1 MKITDMKPQIYRLAA
16 FPLNLI
22 LLPGEE
28 LPIRIFEPRYK
39 QLVDECITGSKPFG
53 IPYLHEGEITTIG
66 SEVEI
71 VKLVGKNSNDDMVIL
86 IRGKSLYRTI
96 EFFPT
101 LPDKLYGGTISQ
113 SITTD
118 FTTQNP
124 DVVVKVKKLKLN
136 VNDQLGTFVRGN
148 GLNILDIAKSIMM
161 KSNDKHKLL
170 SLNSESARE
179 QFIINQLSFVE
190 MIREQEGKLEHDFN
204 LN

>member
-1 MKITDMKPQIYRLAA
+1 MKPQIYRLAA

-28 LPIRIFEPRYK
+28 IPIRIFEPRYK
-39 QLVDECITGSKPFG
+39 QLIDECLTDSKTFG
-53 IPYLHEGEITTIG
+53 IPYLHEGEISTIG

-71 VKLVGKNSNDDMVIL
+71 VRLVGRNDNDDMVIL
-86 IRGKSLYRTI
+86 IRGKSLYKTI
-96 EFFPT
+96 EFFPI
-101 LPDKLYGGTISQ
+101 LQDKLYGGTVSQ
-113 SITTD
+113 SIITD

-124 DVVVKVKKLKLN
+124 DVVVKVKKLRLN
-136 VNDQLGTFVRGN
+136 VNDKLGTFVRGN
-148 GLNILDIAKSIMM
+148 GISILDIAKSIML
-161 KSNDKHKLL
+161 KSDDKHKLL